1 MVKVEQSHTMH
12 QLKRLTSKSLIYMDY
27 EFVAAQL
34 LAPAQINNNTYKMLI
49 IFKSLLKYK
58 LWKYELHKNLD
69 TSCIAMDEKVCINL
83 TFIIAIRQIFNMT
96 EPVNYGVDIGLL
108 DKELRQELSEYLSS
122 YFNSLN

>member
-1 MVKVEQSHTMH
+1 
-12 QLKRLTSKSLIYMDY
+12 MDY